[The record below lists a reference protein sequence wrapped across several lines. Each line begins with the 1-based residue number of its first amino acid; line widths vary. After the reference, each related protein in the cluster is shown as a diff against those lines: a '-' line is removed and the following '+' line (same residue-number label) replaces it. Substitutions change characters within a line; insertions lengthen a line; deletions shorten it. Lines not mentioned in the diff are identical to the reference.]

1 MSTTL
6 SQRYLLLPRNN
17 PILSYLHI
25 DLAVI
30 GLAGMLFLAAW
41 ASNRLDFLSFSGRP
55 QAVAAVAGG
64 APASL
69 QGSPGARPTIN
80 PAMSAALDTVA
91 QRYRVSPEALQPV
104 FEAAQAAARSRSLDP
119 LLIIAVIG
127 IESGFNPYAQS
138 PMGALG
144 LMQVIPRYHQDKLPK
159 AAGKSAFL
167 DPASNVQVGAQV
179 LQEAIRRQGGLMEG
193 LQYYGGVS
201 DDPEQTYAN
210 RVIAEKQRLEQA
222 TRRKEAAGSG
232 ADGKTAPMPS
242 RSTPNSTAG

>member
-1 MSTTL
+1 MSATL
-6 SQRYLLLPRNN
+6 SRRYLQFPGNN
-17 PILSYLHI
+17 SIFSYFHI

-41 ASNRLDFLSFSGRP
+41 AANRFDNPWATP
-55 QAVAAVAGG
+55 QAAAAVIG
-64 APASL
+64 APASP
-69 QGSPGARPTIN
+69 PGAPVTKSLLS
-80 PAMSAALDTVA
+80 PAMNSALESVA
-91 QRYRVSPEALQPV
+91 QRYRVSPEALQAV
-104 FEAAQAAARSRSLDP
+104 FEAAQAAAQSRNLDP
-119 LLIIAVIG
+119 LLIVAIIG

-159 AAGKSAFL
+159 AAGKAAFL

-201 DDPEQTYAN
+201 DDPDQSYAN
-210 RVIAEKQRLEQA
+210 RVITEKQRLEQA
-222 TRRKEAAGSG
+222 ARRREAAAAS
-232 ADGKTAPMPS
+232 DGK
-242 RSTPNSTAG
+242 AGTSAARVGQVSKAG